1 MIAQAVVVVVFLLL
15 ALEGLVFLATEVW
28 RAREETRYWDAR
40 ANRPPLYDWAKDFD
54 L

>member
-1 MIAQAVVVVVFLLL
+1 MSGQAVVFVVFFLL

-40 ANRPPLYDWAKDFD
+40 ANRPVLYDWEKDFGR
-54 L
+54 